1 MLIYQSLLSDMSRG
15 QIEKVLKS
23 NIMYLFIVVM
33 IVIYLLEFRLRDKRK
48 YEDQLNMFLS
58 SMRSKGLF
66 NYFKVSYIKS
76 VSVYSEIVK
85 IQNFTKLDVGKL
97 NNTEAR
103 LAFFK
108 MLSLPLQS
116 FCR

>member
-33 IVIYLLEFRLRDKRK
+33 IVIYFLEFRLKDKRK

-66 NYFKVSYIKS
+66 
-76 VSVYSEIVK
+76 
-85 IQNFTKLDVGKL
+85 D
-97 NNTEAR
+97 
-103 LAFFK
+103 
-108 MLSLPLQS
+108 
-116 FCR
+116 

>member
-1 MLIYQSLLSDMSRG
+1 MFRG
-15 QIEKVLKS
+15 QIEKVIKS
-23 NIMYLFIVVM
+23 NIIYLFIVVM
-33 IVIYLLEFRLRDKRK
+33 IVIYILEFRLRDKMK

-66 NYFKVSYIKS
+66 DYFNVSYIKS
-76 VSVYSEIVK
+76 VCLYSEIVV
-85 IQNFTKLDVGKL
+85 IQNFTKLDVGEL